1 MNATYF
7 RIEMARLGR
16 DATALFFVGI
26 LPAVLYVIFG
36 AVQSYAEIELAHGNV
51 AMTVMIA
58 MAAYGAV
65 TATTSL
71 GGTAAVERM
80 QGWGRQLGLTPM
92 TDTGFVAV
100 KSSVALVVSL
110 VPVTIIYVLGAFTGA
125 SGDPAAWVL
134 SAAVIVV
141 GAVTFA
147 LFGLAVGQIFR
158 SEASVSAASGL
169 LVVLAFLGNVF
180 FPLSGVMLQ
189 IAKFTPMYGYVSLAR
204 RPVTD
209 GVPLQ
214 TGMGDPGPAEP
225 LWVPVVNLVAWTIVF
240 AALAVWSVRRGRAR
254 Q

>member
-1 MNATYF
+1 MNATYY
-7 RIEMARLGR
+7 RIEMARLTR
-16 DATALFFVGI
+16 DVTTIFFVAV

-36 AVQSYAEIELAHGNV
+36 AVQAYGDLELARGNV

-92 TDTGFVAV
+92 TDAGFVAV
-100 KSSVALVVSL
+100 KSSVALTLSL
-110 VPVTIIYVLGAFTGA
+110 VPVAIIYVLGALTSAEGEA
-125 SGDPAAWVL
+125 AAWAL
-134 SAAVIVV
+134 SALVIVV
-141 GAVTFA
+141 GAVAFA
-147 LFGLAVGQIFR
+147 FFGLTVGQIFR
-158 SEASVSAASGL
+158 SEGAVGAASGL

-180 FPLSGVMLQ
+180 FPLSGIMLQ

-204 RPVTD
+204 WPVTD
-209 GVPLQ
+209 GVPLAT
-214 TGMGDPGPAEP
+214 TGADPGPAEP
-225 LWVPVVNLVAWTIVF
+225 LWVPIVNLVVWTIIF
-240 AALAVWSVRRGRAR
+240 ATLAVWSVRRGRAR